1 MDASPGSKDFVPST
15 AVPMAFGQILDRTYR
30 LMRNHLRLL
39 LGIAAVPTATIL
51 VILFAV
57 LAVMFATFGP
67 QIAHPAATPPV
78 LPPWLFVV
86 FLPIYPLSI
95 LIYALYLPAA
105 FYATTQ
111 ANRGVAVSFLQAYQF
126 AWKRFGRSLWLMVLA
141 FLYLVAP
148 VLVIL
153 ALIGGVAALI
163 GHGAGTGSGP
173 AYAFFLMPLLI
184 LLYLGMLVYSV
195 FIMLRF
201 ALAYPALIE
210 EDITAW
216 SALQRSA
223 RLTHGAKGR
232 IFLVMLVIYAIVY
245 AIELVCI
252 LVLVAIAAL
261 GAFVALAAHV
271 TAGSPAFFILIGVGV
286 LAYLVVI
293 GLTILLSYAAFT
305 TALAVLYHDQRLRE
319 HLLSVTAPLA
329 SPESGTTEPLNPG
342 ASGNI

>member
-1 MDASPGSKDFVPST
+1 MDASFDSQDFVQSA

-30 LMRNHLRLL
+30 LMRNHLRLF
-39 LGIAAVPTATIL
+39 LGIAAAPTVG
-51 VILFAV
+51 VIAFIAV
-57 LAVMFATFGP
+57 FLAVVLTAMGP
-67 QIAHPAATPPV
+67 QIVHPAATPPV
-78 LPPWLFVV
+78 PPPWLFVV

-95 LIYALYLPAA
+95 LIYSLYLPAA

-111 ANRGVAVSFLQAYQF
+111 ANRGVAVRFRQAYQV
-126 AWKRFGRSLWLMVLA
+126 AWKRFGRSLWLMILG
-141 FLYLVAP
+141 FLYLVVP
-148 VLVIL
+148 VLAIL

-173 AYAFFLMPLLI
+173 AYAFFLIPLLI
-184 LLYLGMLVYSV
+184 LLYLGALVYSV

-216 SALQRSA
+216 NALQRSA

-319 HLLSVTAPLA
+319 HLLSVPAPLA
-329 SPESGTTEPLNPG
+329 SPESGTT
-342 ASGNI
+342 